1 MDWRYLDRD
10 PRDDQLVRR
19 DTPVSIEEMA
29 VRLLEEPNLADAIER
44 CREALKEASS
54 EEEAGYWRDVQQI
67 LASRKEGEW
76 SLPYSAGE
84 MALDLLAGEGFDE
97 AIAMCRSEI
106 RRLSDPL
113 KIVYFKRVETL
124 LKAYSSDLF
133 DAEAEY
139 QLLV

>member
-19 DTPVSIEEMA
+19 DTPVPIDEMA
-29 VRLLEEPNLADAIER
+29 VRLLEGPNLADAIER
-44 CREALKEASS
+44 CFEALKEASS
-54 EEEAGYWRDVQQI
+54 EEEAGYWRNVEEI
-67 LASRKEGEW
+67 LASRKDGDW
-76 SLPYSAGE
+76 SLPCSAEE
-84 MALDLLAGEGFDE
+84 MALDLLEGEGFDE
-97 AIAMCRSEI
+97 AMAMCRSEI

-124 LKAYSSDLF
+124 LKAYSSDPF
-133 DAEAEY
+133 DAEAED